1 MGSREEE
8 WRGDEIVMAVV
19 PSGVFNRGHFGGV
32 ALRRGWLKLRYLGV
46 FVPLL
51 PWYPFVFVSIDREFD
66 LSLVGQVLPSL
77 VVRSLLGY
85 IAFFLPGLRKEKELT
100 LSDCYEGNVSENI
113 NIRFLRGVSIEITSI
128 YFHED
133 ESYWETSKIRTLFY
147 VNRTYANYSDLR
159 LPNRCF
165 HHLLSIFLN
174 VYFSSYSIFHFSLPK
189 ILEV

>member
-8 WRGDEIVMAVV
+8 WRGDEVIMAVV
-19 PSGVFNRGHFGGV
+19 PSGVFKKGHSGGV
-32 ALRRGWLKLRYLGV
+32 PLRRGWEKLSYLGI
-46 FVPLL
+46 FVPFL
-51 PWYPFVFVSIDREFD
+51 PRCPFVLVSIDREFD
-66 LSLVGQVLPSL
+66 LSPVGQVLPSI
-77 VVRSLLGY
+77 VVQSLLGY
-85 IAFFLPGLRKEKELT
+85 LAFFLPSLREQKNLRCRIVMKEMSVKIIT
-100 LSDCYEGNVSENI
+100 SY
-113 NIRFLRGVSIEITSI
+113 FLRGVSIEITSI
-128 YFHED
+128 YIHED
-133 ESYWETSKIRTLFY
+133 ELYWKTSKIRTLFY